1 MAPLRRGGP
10 RLQADHAQGLHIDRL
25 AARDAA
31 SDEEERAR
39 MDLEFGF
46 DHLAAIAVDRLGA
59 DFARLMISS

>member
-1 MAPLRRGGP
+1 
-10 RLQADHAQGLHIDRL
+10 
-25 AARDAA
+25 
-31 SDEEERAR
+31 